1 MKKINKSPLAAAMG
15 AAFISTLAAS
25 PAYAETNPFGLSEL
39 SSGYMQVAAAEMACG
54 ANMDMTKSKAP
65 EGACAGKPTK
75 AADKPAAAPAADK
88 AAEMSCGEGMCGAM
102 MQGGKM
108 KPGME
113 ASCGAMMKGKEGAC
127 GATEASGKDE
137 AKAAPS
143 AASGH
148 DAHAAAAE
156 SKPAEKPAAKTT
168 EGSCGEG
175 MCGAMMQG
183 DKMKPGMEH
192 SCGAMMKGKDGACG
206 ASVGTKDDGQTK
218 ISPAQAAGKTDEH
231 HDKYGLDKS
240 LIKVIPYVPK
250 K

>member
-15 AAFISTLAAS
+15 AALISTLAAS
-25 PAYAETNPFGLSEL
+25 PANAESNPFGLSEL
-39 SSGYMQVAAAEMACG
+39 SSGYMQVAEAEMACG

-75 AADKPAAAPAADK
+75 AADKPAAAATAKPAA
-88 AAEMSCGEGMCGAM
+88 EGSCGEGMCGSM

-127 GATEASGKDE
+127 GTTGKDD

-143 AASGH
+143 AA
-148 DAHAAAAE
+148 AE
-156 SKPAEKPAAKTT
+156 SKPTDMAAKST

-175 MCGAMMQG
+175 MCGGMMQG
-183 DKMKPGMEH
+183 DKMKSGMEH

-206 ASVGTKDDGQTK
+206 ASAGTKDDGQTK
-218 ISPAQAAGKTDEH
+218 VSPAQAAGKADEH
-231 HDKYGLDKS
+231 HDKAGLDKS
-240 LIKVIPYVPK
+240 LGKVIPYIPK

>member
-25 PAYAETNPFGLSEL
+25 PANAETNPFGLSEL

-75 AADKPAAAPAADK
+75 AADKPAAAPAA
-88 AAEMSCGEGMCGAM
+88 
-102 MQGGKM
+102 
-108 KPGME
+108 
-113 ASCGAMMKGKEGAC
+113 
-127 GATEASGKDE
+127 
-137 AKAAPS
+137 
-143 AASGH
+143 
-148 DAHAAAAE
+148 
-156 SKPAEKPAAKTT
+156 KPAA

-175 MCGAMMQG
+175 MCGGMMQG
-183 DKMKPGMEH
+183 DKMKSGMEH

-206 ASVGTKDDGQTK
+206 AVGNTKDDGQTK
-218 ISPAQAAGKTDEH
+218 VSPAQAAGKADEH
-231 HDKYGLDKS
+231 HDKAGLDKS
-240 LIKVIPYVPK
+240 LGKVIPYVPK

>member
-25 PAYAETNPFGLSEL
+25 PANAETNPFGLSEL

-75 AADKPAAAPAADK
+75 AADKPAAAAPAAK
-88 AAEMSCGEGMCGAM
+88 PAAEGSCGEGMCGAM

-127 GATEASGKDE
+127 GATDATGKDD
-137 AKAAPS
+137 AKAAPG

-148 DAHAAAAE
+148 DAHAAE
-156 SKPAEKPAAKTT
+156 SKHADNLAAKST

-175 MCGAMMQG
+175 MCGGMMQG
-183 DKMKPGMEH
+183 DKMKSGMEH

-206 ASVGTKDDGQTK
+206 AVGNTKDDGQTK
-218 ISPAQAAGKTDEH
+218 VSPAQAAGKADEH
-231 HDKYGLDKS
+231 HDKAGLDKS
-240 LIKVIPYVPK
+240 LGKVIPYVPK

>member
-25 PAYAETNPFGLSEL
+25 PANAETNPFGLSEL

-75 AADKPAAAPAADK
+75 AADKPTAAAAAKPAA
-88 AAEMSCGEGMCGAM
+88 EGSCGEGMCGAM
-102 MQGGKM
+102 MQGDKM

-127 GATEASGKDE
+127 GATGKDE
-137 AKAAPS
+137 AKATPS

-148 DAHAAAAE
+148 DAHAAE
-156 SKPAEKPAAKTT
+156 SKPTDKPAAKTT

-183 DKMKPGMEH
+183 DKMKSGMEH

-206 ASVGTKDDGQTK
+206 ASAGTKDDGQTK

-240 LIKVIPYVPK
+240 LIKVVPYVPK